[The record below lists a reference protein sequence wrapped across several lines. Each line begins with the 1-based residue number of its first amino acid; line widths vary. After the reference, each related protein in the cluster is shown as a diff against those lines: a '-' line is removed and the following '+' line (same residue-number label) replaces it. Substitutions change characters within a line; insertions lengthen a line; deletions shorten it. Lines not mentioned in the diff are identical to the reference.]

1 MFIVLSSVVPEP
13 IGASEAMLGDDCGAA
28 RAGL

>member
-1 MFIVLSSVVPEP
+1 MFIVLSSVAPTP
-13 IGASEAMLGDDCGAA
+13 IDASEAMLEEDYGAA